1 VAAAEVDM
9 YFDERNTARPTRG
22 RFRYQDEC
30 VALRCIANLVS
41 EDVTAVVVEWST
53 DYIAVL
59 ADGDPEL
66 VSVKHRDPGQG
77 DWPMSE
83 LGPVLHDLHHVWRE
97 MGERCR
103 CAFASNAAAATRA
116 VTEIRAKL
124 GRYIDADQAEL
135 ERFRQ
140 ALALPDPPLPRRTEI
155 TAVGVRDMAGALS
168 LLGRDDR
175 YADRC
180 YRALVDRIAAV
191 ATEEPDTPER
201 RIARLTGSLRAVSER
216 KRVRQADQ
224 TLSITDLRDL
234 VLSVEAAQT
243 RRVSRPIRA
252 AVVRRQAAPQE
263 VRVGDERF
271 QLRGPVEETEAPD
284 GSYQEQRAGAE
295 PLDGRPREL
304 WLARIEVRR
313 ESVAAER
320 RRAEFDDEVRVHETV
335 AGLPPVVARDQFAF
349 VTELPAGSPLLT
361 AYGSPPYPGI
371 ALDAFLRLLPTVART
386 LEALHAAG
394 RAHRALRPEVLLA
407 SRDRLWLRDAGL
419 AATAVGAGEGPDF
432 YRAPEQDRP
441 LLMPPGPA
449 TDVFQVAAVLF
460 HLATGHAAGV
470 SPPPPSLLRPELTPE
485 LDAPLL
491 DALADD
497 PARRPALAVL
507 IEQLS
512 NVLARGATVRW

>member
-1 VAAAEVDM
+1 M
-9 YFDERNTARPTRG
+9 FFDERNTARPTRG

-53 DYIAVL
+53 DYIAML

-83 LGPVLHDLHHVWRE
+83 LGPVLRDLHHVWRE

-103 CAFASNAAAATRA
+103 CAFASNAAATTRA
-116 VTEIRAKL
+116 VSEIGSRL
-124 GRYIDADQAEL
+124 GTYIDADLAEL
-135 ERFRQ
+135 ARFQ
-140 ALALPDPPLPRRTEI
+140 QVLALPDPPLPRRAEI
-155 TAVGVRDMAGALS
+155 TAVGVRDMGGALS

-191 ATEEPDTPER
+191 ATEQPDSPER
-201 RIARLTGSLRAVSER
+201 RIARLTGSLRAISDR
-216 KRVRQADQ
+216 KRVRLADQ
-224 TLSITDLRDL
+224 TLSIADLRDL
-234 VLSVEAAQT
+234 VLSVEAV
-243 RRVSRPIRA
+243 RRQEVPRPIRA
-252 AVVRRQAAPQE
+252 AAVPRRPAHHEAVV
-263 VRVGDERF
+263 GNERF
-271 QLRGPVEETEAPD
+271 QLSGPVEVTEAPD
-284 GSYQEQRAGAE
+284 GSYQEQRAGAG
-295 PLDGRPREL
+295 PLDGREREL
-304 WLARIEVRR
+304 WLARLEVRR
-313 ESVAAER
+313 ESAAVDR
-320 RRAEFDDEVRVHETV
+320 RRAEFDDEVRVHKAV
-335 AGLPPVVARDQFAF
+335 AGLPPVVARDRFAF

-361 AYGSPPYPGI
+361 AYGPPPYPGV
-371 ALDAFLRLLPTVART
+371 ALEALLRLLPTVART

-419 AATAVGAGEGPDF
+419 AATAVAAGEGPAH

-449 TDVFQVAAVLF
+449 TDVFQIAAILF
-460 HLATGHAAGV
+460 HLATGHPAGTN
-470 SPPPPSLLRPELTPE
+470 PPPPSLLRPELTPE

-491 DALADD
+491 GALADD
-497 PARRPALAVL
+497 PARRPALAPL

-512 NVLARGATVRW
+512 SALARGSTVRW

>member
-1 VAAAEVDM
+1 M
-9 YFDERNTARPTRG
+9 
-22 RFRYQDEC
+22 
-30 VALRCIANLVS
+30 S

-53 DYIAVL
+53 DYIAML

-77 DWPMSE
+77 DWQMSE
-83 LGPVLHDLHHVWRE
+83 LGPVLRDLHHVWRE

-116 VTEIRAKL
+116 VKEIGTRL
-124 GRYIDADQAEL
+124 GSYIDAASAEL

-140 ALALPDPPLPRRTEI
+140 VLALPDPPLPRRTEI
-155 TAVGVRDMAGALS
+155 TAVGVRDMGGALS

-175 YADRC
+175 HADRC

-191 ATEEPDTPER
+191 ATEQPDSPER
-201 RIARLTGSLRAVSER
+201 RIARLTGSLRAVNDR
-216 KRVRQADQ
+216 KRVRLADQ
-224 TLSITDLRDL
+224 TLSIADLRDL
-234 VLSVEAAQT
+234 VLSVEAAPAQAV
-243 RRVSRPIRA
+243 RRPIRA
-252 AVVRRQAAPQE
+252 AATPRRTAYQE
-263 VRVGDERF
+263 AVVGDERF
-271 QLRGPVEETEAPD
+271 LLRGLVEETDAPD
-284 GSYQEQRAGAE
+284 GSYQEQRAAVG
-295 PLDGRPREL
+295 PSDGRPREL
-304 WLARIEVRR
+304 WLARLEVLR
-313 ESVAAER
+313 ESPAADR
-320 RRAEFDDEVRVHETV
+320 RLAEFDDEVQVHETV
-335 AGLPPVVARDQFAF
+335 VGLPPVVARDRFGF

-361 AYGSPPYPGI
+361 AYGSPPYPGV
-371 ALDAFLRLLPTVART
+371 ALDALLRVLPMMART

-419 AATAVGAGEGPDF
+419 AATAVAAGEGPAF

-460 HLATGHAAGV
+460 HLATGHLAGTN
-470 SPPPPSLLRPELTPE
+470 PPPPSLLRPELRSE
-485 LDAPLL
+485 LDTPLL
-491 DALADD
+491 DALVDD
-497 PARRPALAVL
+497 PARRPTLALL

-512 NVLARGATVRW
+512 SVLARGGTVRW